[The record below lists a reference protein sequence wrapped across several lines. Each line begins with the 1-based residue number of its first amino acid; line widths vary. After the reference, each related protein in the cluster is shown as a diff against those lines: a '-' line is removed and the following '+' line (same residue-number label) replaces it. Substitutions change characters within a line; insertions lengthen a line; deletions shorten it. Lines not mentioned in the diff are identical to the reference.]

1 MGWFDEQIRQRIE
14 SDQSNFEDSI
24 FEMASSVIGKK
35 AAKGITDSRIVTKA
49 AIEEII
55 KYLGFKP
62 KNEDF
67 NELGEGVDLQNIL
80 RPYGVLYR
88 EVALD
93 EEWLKE
99 AYGPMLGRLDDG
111 TVVALL
117 PRPNGGYSYY
127 DYQKNKK
134 VIITAK
140 EAEKIDPQAYCFYK
154 PLPSKKLG
162 IIDLLRFLF
171 DCVDL
176 SDVFFYGALTIFITI
191 IELLIAMLVE
201 FVTGFVAENSRINFL
216 VSTAV
221 FMLTLSFSSYFIKA
235 CSEMVLERIEIKTDI
250 NVEAAVMNR
259 VLNLPASFFRQFTA
273 GELSSR
279 INSVSN
285 LCNLLVENAVSVP
298 IAFITSFTFLGQI
311 STFSKELTLP
321 AFVIV
326 FSSLLFS
333 IITILVQTE
342 ITRKVMKYDA
352 HEDGITFAFINGIQK
367 IRLSGAEKR
376 AFAKWARDYNESAS
390 LLYNPPVLMKINKT
404 ITLAITLIG
413 NIILYFVAAKSGI
426 SVSNYMAF
434 TTSFGFLTSAFGA
447 ISEVALDVANIR
459 PICQLAEPILD
470 AIPESNDGRTVINR
484 LSGNIEVANVHF
496 RYQENT
502 PEVLK
507 GVSFK
512 VKAGEYVAVVGKTGC
527 GKSTLL
533 RILLGFE
540 EPTKGSVFYDGKDIT
555 QIDLTS
561 LRRKIGT
568 VTQDGSL
575 FQGDIYSNI
584 VITNPELTLD
594 DAWEAAEIAGIA
606 DDIRKMPM
614 EMNTMISEGSGG
626 ISGGQRQRLMIA
638 RAVAPK
644 PKILLLD
651 EATSALDNI
660 TQKKVSDSL
669 DKLKC
674 TRIVIAH
681 RLSTIRN
688 CDRILV
694 IDDGKIVE
702 EGRYDELLSKNGFFT
717 ELVKRQQL

>member
-413 NIILYFVAAKSGI
+413 NIVLYFVAAKSGI

>member
-80 RPYGVLYR
+80 RPYGVMYR
-88 EVALD
+88 EVTLD

-191 IELLIAMLVE
+191 IELLIAMVVE
-201 FVTGFVAENSRINFL
+201 FVTGFVAESSRISFL

-285 LCNLLVENAVSVP
+285 LCNLLIENAVSVP
-298 IAFITSFTFLGQI
+298 IAIITSFAFLGQI

-326 FSSLLFS
+326 FLSLLFS

-352 HEDGITFAFINGIQK
+352 HEDGITFALINGIQK

-413 NIILYFVAAKSGI
+413 NIVLYFVAAKSGI

-584 VITNPELTLD
+584 VITNPELTLN

-681 RLSTIRN
+681 RLSTIKN

>member
-140 EAEKIDPQAYCFYK
+140 EAEKIDPQTYCFYK

-413 NIILYFVAAKSGI
+413 NIVLYFVAAKSGI